1 VSTLRDDPLRGVALV
16 LASTLFLACS
26 DATAKYLAASLPVV
40 AIAWLRY
47 LGFSLIMLAA
57 VLAQAPAPVRSAH
70 PGLQV
75 LRGIGLVSSV
85 LLFISSLRDL
95 PVADASAI
103 TFVSP
108 IFIAALSIPLLGETV
123 GWRRWVAALVGL
135 AGVLVIIRP
144 GTGAFHPAA
153 ILPVLSSLSW
163 AGTIIVTRRMSGSD
177 SAVTTLAYSAGVGLV
192 VLTILLP
199 FHWVPPRPAE
209 LMLGAFVGLASTLGH
224 WLVVLAYRYGAA
236 SALAP
241 FQYSQLLY
249 ATLFGF
255 AIFGTVPDL
264 WTLTGAGLIIASGL
278 AMAYHERV
286 RSRGAGG

>member
-1 VSTLRDDPLRGVALV
+1 VSTARDDPLRGVALI

-26 DATAKYLAASLPVV
+26 DVTAKYLAASVPIVV
-40 AIAWLRY
+40 IAWLRY
-47 LGFSLIMLAA
+47 LGFCLIVAAAA
-57 VLAQAPAPVRSAH
+57 VAQRPARVRTAH
-70 PGLQV
+70 PGLQL
-75 LRGIGLVSSV
+75 LRGLGLVSSV
-85 LLFISSLRDL
+85 LLFTSSLPHL
-95 PVADASAI
+95 AIADASAI

-108 IFIAALSIPLLGETV
+108 VFIAALSIPLLGETV